1 MHDLQKRL
9 LQLAHNRNLSK
20 LKLREIGELLGEK
33 IHPQRIKHHLAQL
46 EKKGL
51 ITADYSSG
59 KVKKVTAGTD
69 AKTNI
74 LSIPILGC
82 ANCGPATMLAEEN
95 LQGYLKVSE
104 RFLDKT
110 KDIFAIQA
118 VGDSM
123 NKASVGDAK
132 LTIENG
138 DYVIIDHADKT
149 PNNNDYVLS
158 VIDGLA
164 NIKKF
169 VYDSKNDGVMLKS
182 ESTQEYP
189 PIFIHK
195 DDPIEYFVNGKVIQ
209 VIKITNDR

>member
-9 LQLAHNRNLSK
+9 LLLAHTHNLSR

-51 ITADYSSG
+51 ITADYASG
-59 KVKKVTAGTD
+59 KMKKVTAGTD
-69 AKTNI
+69 KKTNL
-74 LSIPILGC
+74 LSIPILGN
-82 ANCGPATMLAEEN
+82 ANCGPATLIAEEN

-104 RFLDKT
+104 RFLKKS

-123 NKASVGDAK
+123 NKASIGDAK
-132 LTIENG
+132 LSIDNG
-138 DYVIIDHADKT
+138 DYVIIDCSVKA
-149 PNNNDYVLS
+149 PRNNDYVLS

-164 NIKKF
+164 NIKRF
-169 VYDSKNDGVMLKS
+169 VNDKNNDRIILKS
-182 ESTQEYP
+182 ESTQEYS

-209 VIKITNDR
+209 VIKAYADE